1 MNKSKSSRKQ
11 GAALKPFLKLLHET
25 KPSYGL
31 LALAVGL
38 SMISTLV
45 GLVIPMF
52 TKNLVDGFSLAS
64 ISKLQIAGIAGAFVA
79 QTIAGGVSIYL
90 LNYVGQKIVAG
101 LRDRLWRKFLV
112 LPVAYYNDNRTG
124 ESVSRMTNDTGI
136 LKTLISEHLAS
147 LFTGV
152 ISIVGSISVLLYLNW
167 KMTLVLFTVLPLS
180 ALILVPLGRQMY
192 KISKGTQDETASF
205 TATLSG
211 VLSEIRLVKSSGA
224 EQREYE
230 AGRTGI
236 MNLLSFGIR
245 EGKISAM
252 ISPLVS
258 FVFMM
263 LLVVIIGYGGMQVS
277 SGALTAGELVAFI
290 LYLIQIVMPLTQLT
304 QFFTQVQKAKGA
316 SERIIET
323 LAAEEEIYEGAEEA
337 DGLQGPIAIED
348 LSFGYKTGEQVLD
361 KVSFSMLPGQVTA
374 IVGPSGGGKTTL
386 FSMLERFY
394 EPQHGVIKLGGK
406 PVSAFSLRSWRKL
419 IGYVSQESPLL
430 SGTIADNL
438 GYGLD
443 RKISEE
449 EMRRAAAMAY
459 ADGFIREL
467 PDGYQTD
474 VGERG
479 VKLSG
484 GQRQRIAIARALLR
498 DPKILMLDEATS
510 SLDSQSEAVVQSA
523 LSNLMQGR
531 TTIVIAHRLATVV
544 NADQIIFIEKGRIT
558 GKGTHEELLRSHEL
572 YREFAE
578 QQLQMNTPQL
588 LEGGKEEATAEY
600 GQNTGSG
607 RRSAHP
613 RIGGAVSES

>member
-323 LAAEEEIYEGAEEA
+323 LAAEEEIYEGSEEA

-394 EPQHGVIKLGGK
+394 EPQHGVIKAGGK
-406 PVSAFSLRSWRKL
+406 PLSAFSLRSWRKL